1 MEQPDLIV
9 LRSRSLAGW
18 APVKDIVFVHRD
30 ENGAVDVCF
39 SLRAIKSSASI
50 ELLELTYPDHM
61 NLAEGSQIM
70 RLSGSVAIAL
80 NAPVIGNQIKR
91 HQGSLFEMHALF
103 KNLTAMSI
111 PYRTADGTGLA
122 YSGFY
127 EYISQ
132 RYPLIEDWRDEF
144 GVKFH
149 IREGFGGT
157 NREFTF
163 NLSGVTIEAIS
174 GEITDESE
182 FYTQF
187 PELPAYT

>member
-18 APVKDIVFVHRD
+18 APVKDVVFVHRD
-30 ENGAVDVCF
+30 ELGVVDVCF
-39 SLRAIKSSASI
+39 SLRTIKSSASL

-61 NLAEGSQIM
+61 NLAEGSGVS
-70 RLSGSVAIAL
+70 RLTGSVAIAL
-80 NAPVIGNQIKR
+80 NHPLIGNQIR
-91 HQGSLFEMHALF
+91 RNLGSLFEMHVLF
-103 KNLTAMSI
+103 KNLTGMSI
-111 PYRTADGTGLA
+111 PYRTSDGTGLP

-149 IREGFGGT
+149 IREGFGGS

-163 NLSGVTIEAIS
+163 NLSGVTIEAVS
-174 GEITDESE
+174 NEYSSESE
-182 FYTQF
+182 FYSLF
-187 PELPAYT
+187 PELPAYS